1 MLLIVWHVDVPG
13 TQTVTDVV
21 GKFATEFIPLST
33 VIATVLD
40 AFAAIGCFV
49 GAELVTGAL
58 GDGLLL
64 EVVVVDSP
72 PPPPHP
78 VNIILSARAFAIA
91 LLSTIH
97 LQQIMIASAIPDE

>member
-1 MLLIVWHVDVPG
+1 
-13 TQTVTDVV
+13 
-21 GKFATEFIPLST
+21 
-33 VIATVLD
+33 
-40 AFAAIGCFV
+40 
-49 GAELVTGAL
+49 
-58 GDGLLL
+58 
-64 EVVVVDSP
+64 VVVVDSP